1 MIFDGHSD
9 IWTDVTV
16 RRCNGEKNVFDRLH
30 YPRMH
35 KGGVEG
41 SIFVIWLDPPFD
53 ADPDKRLGEILTA
66 IREDAAES
74 RHLRIVRNMAEA
86 EQALRDGKFY
96 TFIGIEGLDV
106 IGDDLDKLDMLYDFG
121 ARHADLTWNG
131 ANAFGTGLRGDPD
144 RGLTELGKKAVRKI
158 QEKGMILDT
167 CHNNDKTFWDIMDV
181 AVGPVI
187 ASHSDCRDMC
197 NVPRNLTDDMLRAL
211 RSTDGFAA
219 VNSYGEF
226 AHIEPA
232 KRTVDELA
240 RHVAHMVEIMDID
253 HVGLGFDFIEFFGTE
268 ALNACSFVDGADAQ
282 LLSPTPSVIGMRDAS
297 EIPNFLEALKRV
309 GFNEGEVKKLARDNW
324 LNFIRRVV
332 G

>member
-74 RHLRIVRNMAEA
+74 QHLRIVRNMAEA

-144 RGLTELGKKAVRKI
+144 RGLTELGKISHTTVHNSKIEKRK
-158 QEKGMILDT
+158 
-167 CHNNDKTFWDIMDV
+167 N
-181 AVGPVI
+181 
-187 ASHSDCRDMC
+187 
-197 NVPRNLTDDMLRAL
+197 
-211 RSTDGFAA
+211 
-219 VNSYGEF
+219 
-226 AHIEPA
+226 
-232 KRTVDELA
+232 
-240 RHVAHMVEIMDID
+240 
-253 HVGLGFDFIEFFGTE
+253 FIKVHD
-268 ALNACSFVDGADAQ
+268 LQVYS
-282 LLSPTPSVIGMRDAS
+282 
-297 EIPNFLEALKRV
+297 
-309 GFNEGEVKKLARDNW
+309 KKLSLIGKCDTVEFYQNSTASYIPFLNGNYDLTIVEHKRNPLDFNDCDIVQITAQVLCLEEMFETNIPIAYIYYTEINKKVSSARSREI
-324 LNFIRRVV
+324 LSVPSFSGGTPCRAK
-332 G
+332 